1 MTLIN
6 CPDCK
11 TEVSDKAEKCLKC
24 GRPIYKPE
32 IEISETAAITGLILT
47 ILGSFIMWYTYNYYR
62 DYYYYPFGF
71 IGMLMLATGITCLS
85 GANKE
90 KK

>member
-32 IEISETAAITGLILT
+32 IEISETAANNRVNINH
-47 ILGSFIMWYTYNYYR
+47 FRFFYYVV
-62 DYYYYPFGF
+62 Y
-71 IGMLMLATGITCLS
+71 I
-85 GANKE
+85 
-90 KK
+90 